1 MAKSTEKSTRKSGQ
15 GAARKARAR
24 KAAPARQ
31 AAAGAP
37 ATAASRPDDR
47 DVERAEARDERG
59 ERAAAIDL
67 TRDELVPTELPRA
80 AQLELYR
87 FMKLNRMLE
96 ERLGNLYRQGKV
108 VGGLYSSRGQEA
120 TSVGSAYALAPQDFM
135 GPLIR
140 NLGSMLVR
148 GVKPREVMM
157 QYMAK
162 GGSPTGGKD
171 GNTHF
176 GDLARGLVAPISML
190 GALIP
195 VMVGVA
201 LGGKMQGKNL
211 VALTYIGDGGTSTG
225 DFHEG
230 LNLAAVLA
238 VPFVLIAEHNGYA
251 YSTPTSRQM
260 RIPDIARRAA
270 GYGIPSEIVDGNDV
284 LAVHAATCRAVER
297 ARAGGGPSLIE
308 AKTFRMKGHAEH
320 DDAGYVP
327 PELFE
332 AWRRRDPIE
341 RCERHLLGTGLATRA
356 ELAAIVE
363 AIDREL
369 IAEMDFALAS
379 PMPPPERAFE
389 GVYEPAPPEVA
400 VQAPPAAALRT
411 APERA
416 ASKAAAVRTAAEGT
430 ASQAA
435 ASVAAASTAAAS
447 EAAAASGSRAEGPA
461 R

>member
-1 MAKSTEKSTRKSGQ
+1 MAKSTEKSTKKSAK
-15 GAARKARAR
+15 GATRKARAR
-24 KAAPARQ
+24 KAAPA
-31 AAAGAP
+31 P
-37 ATAASRPDDR
+37 
-47 DVERAEARDERG
+47 
-59 ERAAAIDL
+59 AAIDL
-67 TRDELVPTELPRA
+67 ARDELVPTELPRE

-176 GDLARGLVAPISML
+176 GDLSRGLVAPISML

-201 LGGKMQGKNL
+201 LAGKMQGKNL

-230 LNLAAVLA
+230 LNLAAVLE

-284 LAVHAATCRAVER
+284 LAVHAATRRAVER
-297 ARAGGGPSLIE
+297 ARSGGGPSLIE

-332 AWRRRDPIE
+332 AWSRRDPIE

-369 IAEMDFALAS
+369 VAEMDHALAS
-379 PMPPPERAFE
+379 PMPPPERALE

-400 VQAPPAAALRT
+400 VQAPLAAAVRT
-411 APERA
+411 APEGTASRA
-416 ASKAAAVRTAAEGT
+416 PAVRTAAEGT

-435 ASVAAASTAAAS
+435 ASRV
-447 EAAAASGSRAEGPA
+447 SRAEGPA